1 VNRIQATF
9 NRAIFAA
16 IIGLP
21 AAFAVCQSHP
31 APEQSKLKIVDNPG
45 GGQFAYGPLAGQ
57 STKADAMVYLLH
69 LAHTHFGDRPLVG
82 KFFQSRDGSSVAA
95 FFTLTA
101 KTMGGQPI
109 TGLAIVSM
117 PGKSMPQGAV
127 LYDVRSRFLASE
139 PSMLKAL
146 STAWQGMGSA
156 SDAQGS
162 PVQSA
167 PAGGSG
173 GGVEQLYPATAGD
186 RSAVISLPQ
195 GWHITGVSGGQ
206 LAAEGSH
213 GEMVG
218 LGFLYQG
225 IIDPRNPQS
234 QSLGNFTRGPKVY
247 CALTGDLF
255 SNYVTVVNQMR
266 RNAGK
271 TQGTFNLISTT
282 PMAPDGGA
290 VRPIQAIFTVDFNDG
305 IGPRKGS
312 ARIGVIKTPGLPTWA
327 MTVSTS
333 NIPVKYVDA
342 ETPTLMA
349 VIKSYSQDAQVIG
362 REGAADLA
370 RVHAD
375 GERARI
381 QADAIN
387 ARREQSNQ
395 AYDSHMQDLKRN
407 DSDFDQHMGNIDW
420 SSKIT
425 QDYILDRS
433 VVKDNDY
440 DETATANNK
449 FADSLVKA
457 NPNRFEIVQNQ
468 DLIRGRDY

>member
-1 VNRIQATF
+1 MNCIQANLSRTLGT
-9 NRAIFAA
+9 AL
-16 IIGLP
+16 IILSAGLATCQTHP
-21 AAFAVCQSHP
+21 AA
-31 APEQSKLKIVDNPG
+31 APSALKIVDNPG
-45 GGQFAYGPLAGQ
+45 GGQFAYGPLTGQ
-57 STKADAMVYLLH
+57 STKADGMVYLLH

-117 PGKSMPQGAV
+117 PGKSAPQGAV
-127 LYDVRSRFLASE
+127 LYDVRNRFLTSE

-156 SDAQGS
+156 PNAAEPSVQGR
-162 PVQSA
+162 
-167 PAGGSG
+167 PAAGSG

-186 RSAVISLPQ
+186 RSAVISLPE

-255 SNYVTVVNQMR
+255 SNYVTVVNQVR

-271 TQGTFNLISTT
+271 TQGTFNLISST
-282 PMAPDGGA
+282 PLPAEGGA

-312 ARIGVIKTPGLPTWA
+312 ARIGVIRTPGLPTWA

-333 NIPVKYVDA
+333 NIPLKYVDA

-370 RVHAD
+370 RIHAD

-381 QADAIN
+381 QAKAADE
-387 ARREQSNQ
+387 RREQSTQ
-395 AYDSHMQDLKRN
+395 AYDSHMQDLNRN
-407 DSDFDQHMGNIDW
+407 SSDFDQHMGNIDW